1 MKTVLVKYQ
10 ILNCEGREYGNKHI
24 EWFDDMDQAK
34 KWVANMKAKNGG
46 YFEVIKIKNANYDN
60 YLRMLE
66 LEKELKQLRK
76 QF

>member
-10 ILNCEGREYGNKHI
+10 FLNCEGREYGNKRT
-24 EWFDDMDQAK
+24 EWFDNMEQAQE
-34 KWVANMKAKNGG
+34 WIANMKAKNGG
-46 YFEVIKIKNANYDN
+46 YFEVIKIKSANYNN